1 MILDGIRVVEMA
13 DWIAGPAAAGVL
25 ADWGADVIKIEPPSG
40 DPGRQ
45 AFRGSLDVEGCPPFE
60 MDNRGKRSAVIDVR
74 TTAGRQAVYRLL
86 DRADVFVTNF
96 RMQALERLGLAY
108 ETLSARNPRMVY
120 ACISGYGLSGPDRE
134 RPGYDTGAFWARAGI
149 ANLLAPPDAPPALS
163 RGGFGDHITAI
174 TAVGGIAAALFAR
187 ERTGRG
193 QLVDVS
199 LLRCGIY
206 TVGFDLSSQLGG
218 VAMPRHNR
226 STWPL
231 HTANCYR
238 SGDGRWF
245 QLLGIE
251 GDRHWPTLV
260 RALGRPELLEDSRFA
275 TGTARLEVT
284 AELTALLDEEFAKRS
299 YAEWTEIFDR
309 EGMWWAPLQTPEEVI
324 EDPQAS
330 AAGAFVDIPGR
341 AAAPAVRSV
350 ATPMS
355 FSAAHT
361 TPRAPAPEL
370 GEHTTS
376 ILRELGYADDEIAD
390 LRDGGVIP

>member
-13 DWIAGPAAAGVL
+13 AWIAGPAAGGVL
-25 ADWGADVIKIEPPSG
+25 ADWGADVIKIEPPNG

-74 TTAGRQAVYRLL
+74 TTAGREAVYRLL

-96 RMQALERLGLAY
+96 RTQALERLGLAY

-120 ACISGYGLSGPDRE
+120 ACVSGYGLSGPDRE

-149 ANLLAPPDAPPALS
+149 AQLLAAPDAPPALS

-238 SGDGRWF
+238 SSDGRWF

-260 RALGRPELLEDSRFA
+260 RALGRPELVENSRFA
-275 TGTARLEVT
+275 TATARLEVT

-309 EGMWWAPLQTPEEVI
+309 EGVWWAPLQTPEEVI
-324 EDPQAS
+324 EDPQAV

-341 AAAPAVRSV
+341 AAAPSARSV
-350 ATPMS
+350 ATPVS
-355 FSAAHT
+355 FSAADT